1 MENILIVSSS
11 DKETDSI
18 TRIIKTVDR
27 PLFFT
32 SRNGKEAR
40 HILSE
45 IDFDVI
51 LVNTPLQDEFG
62 HEFALLATET
72 TSSGVVM
79 VVGTELYDEVEAKMQ
94 PEGILV
100 ALKPINRENFFSI
113 LKLAQSIHRRIVS
126 FKTEN
131 VKLQKKIEDNRLID
145 RAKLV
150 LIQSLGLSEP
160 QAHRYIEKQ
169 AMDMRTTKKEVAKAI
184 LRTYEN

>member
-11 DKETDSI
+11 DKETDAI
-18 TRIIKTVDR
+18 TKIIKTIDR

-40 HILSE
+40 HILTE

-51 LVNTPLQDEFG
+51 VVNTPLQDEFG
-62 HEFALLATET
+62 HEFALVAMET
-72 TSSGVVM
+72 TSSGIVM
-79 VVGTELYDEVEAKMQ
+79 LVSTEIYDEVEARMQ
-94 PEGILV
+94 PEGIL
-100 ALKPINRENFFSI
+100 LTPKPINRDNFFSM
-113 LKLAQSIHRRIVS
+113 LKLAQTMHKRISS

-131 VKLQKKIEDNRLID
+131 VKLQKKLEDNRLIG

-150 LIQSLGLSEP
+150 LIQSLGLNEP

-169 AMDMRTTKKEVAKAI
+169 AMDMRITKKEVAKAI
-184 LRTYEN
+184 IKTYEN